1 MKDIIKRSALLGI
14 VLLVLCGI
22 IYPLAMT
29 GISQV
34 VFNKKANG
42 SIVTLNGKEVG
53 SELLGQSFTDP
64 RFFRGRVSGV
74 NYNTYTDADTKP
86 DSSGKT
92 AYTGVNSGSQ
102 NLGPSNPALTDR
114 VKKDIDDF
122 LKSHPGL
129 KKEDIPTDLLTSS
142 ASGLDPDISPQSAKI
157 QVDAVSKATGISAE
171 NLNKIIAYYTKGKT
185 LGLFGEDRVNV
196 LMVNLEIA
204 KILKDEGKL

>member
-1 MKDIIKRSALLGI
+1 MKDIIKRSALLSI
-14 VLLVLCGI
+14 VLLIVCGI

-34 VFNKKANG
+34 VFSKKANG

-53 SELLGQSFTDP
+53 SELLGQGFTDP

-74 NYNTYTDADTKP
+74 NYNTYTAADTKP

-102 NLGPSNPALTDR
+102 NLGPSNSALTDR
-114 VKKDIDDF
+114 VKKDLDNF

-142 ASGLDPDISPQSAKI
+142 ASGLDPDISPQAAKI
-157 QVDAVSKATGISAE
+157 QVDEVSKATGISAE
-171 NLNKIIAYYTKGKT
+171 DLNKIIANHTKGKT